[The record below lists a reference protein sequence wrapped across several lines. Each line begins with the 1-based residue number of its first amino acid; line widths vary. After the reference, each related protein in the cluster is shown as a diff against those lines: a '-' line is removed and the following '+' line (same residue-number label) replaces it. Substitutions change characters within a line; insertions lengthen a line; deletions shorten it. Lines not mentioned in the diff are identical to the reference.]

1 MIIKIEGTMAKK
13 SFEEKVFEMRRFQ
26 KAYFKSRCPM
36 TLASAKRA
44 EAEVDDALCAL
55 FPSQI
60 KPEPEEKLPS
70 LFD

>member
-1 MIIKIEGTMAKK
+1 MKPKIKGTMAKK
-13 SFEEKVFEMRRFQ
+13 SFEEKVFEMRRLQ

-36 TLASAKRA
+36 TLSSAKKA
-44 EAEVDDALCAL
+44 EYEVDNELCVL